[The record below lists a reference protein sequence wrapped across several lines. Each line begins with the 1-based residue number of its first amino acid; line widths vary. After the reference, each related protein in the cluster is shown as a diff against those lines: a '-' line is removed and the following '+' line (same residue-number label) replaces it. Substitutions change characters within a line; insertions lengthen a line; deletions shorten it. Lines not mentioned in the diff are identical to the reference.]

1 LFVRGNG
8 DVHPHLVIC
17 AIEKAASEDL
27 ETELSL
33 NGVPHVK
40 EICLLENV
48 QCDEEENVL
57 LIFGRESVREY
68 WVARYDR
75 RAQDFKGG
83 EHVTRGLTKKSRGEV
98 I

>member
-1 LFVRGNG
+1 
-8 DVHPHLVIC
+8 
-17 AIEKAASEDL
+17 
-27 ETELSL
+27 
-33 NGVPHVK
+33 
-40 EICLLENV
+40 
-48 QCDEEENVL
+48 VL